1 MTDGN
6 GLIYQKNSWGVQT
19 DARVKEV
26 YFVRQIIKTH
36 WYFSSNNATIT
47 YHDDFTRCLLRG
59 CVSMTKVDVDK
70 VIEETKRRE
79 AKMTKEDARK
89 ILKDIGIIDEHDN
102 IAAPYK
108 GVFVKK

>member
-1 MTDGN
+1 
-6 GLIYQKNSWGVQT
+6 
-19 DARVKEV
+19 
-26 YFVRQIIKTH
+26 
-36 WYFSSNNATIT
+36 
-47 YHDDFTRCLLRG
+47 
-59 CVSMTKVDVDK
+59 MTKVDVDK